1 MTSPKTDITLTGIA
15 YKTAKRGVMNSVFCA
30 NVTLERGVE
39 NDIFGRP
46 GKRQV
51 TVMSEEQWQIA
62 CQQINNDL
70 DWLTRRANLLI
81 NGYQFSVDDVGKVIQ
96 IGDDLQLII
105 TGETDPCK
113 KMEQAYSGLEQALT
127 PDWRGGVTCRVKK
140 PGLIQQDD
148 IVTIITL

>member
-1 MTSPKTDITLTGIA
+1 MAITLEAIA
-15 YKTAKRGVMNSVFCA
+15 YKTAKRGIMKPAFCA

-51 TVMSEEQWQIA
+51 TVISQQQWQIA
-62 CQQINNDL
+62 CEQIDADL

-81 NGYQFSVDDVGKVIQ
+81 SGYQFSAADVGKVIS
-96 IGDDLQLII
+96 IGQDLQLHI

-113 KMEQAYSGLEQALT
+113 KMEISHPGLEQALR
-127 PDWRGGVTCRVKK
+127 PDWRGGVTCRVIQA
-140 PGLIQQDD
+140 GLIQPDD
-148 IVTIITL
+148 LVTIA

>member
-1 MTSPKTDITLTGIA
+1 MAITLEAIA
-15 YKTAKRGVMNSVFCA
+15 YKTAKRGIMKPAFCA

-51 TVMSEEQWQIA
+51 TVISQQQWQIA
-62 CQQINNDL
+62 CEQIDADL

-81 NGYQFSVDDVGKVIQ
+81 SGYQFSATDVGKVIS
-96 IGDDLQLII
+96 IGQDLQLHI

-113 KMEQAYSGLEQALT
+113 KMEISHPGLEQALR
-127 PDWRGGVTCRVKK
+127 PDWRGGVTCRVIQA
-140 PGLIQQDD
+140 GLIQPDD
-148 IVTIITL
+148 LVTIA

>member
-1 MTSPKTDITLTGIA
+1 MQQPKIDITLAAIA

-30 NVTLERGVE
+30 NVTVERGVE

-51 TVMSEEQWQIA
+51 TVMSKEQWQIA
-62 CQQINNDL
+62 CQQIGNDL
-70 DWLTRRANLLI
+70 DWLTRRANLMI
-81 NGYQFSVDDVGKVIQ
+81 SGYQFSAADVGKVIQ

-127 PDWRGGVTCRVKK
+127 PNWRGGVTCKVIAS
-140 PGLIQQDD
+140 GLIQQDD
-148 IVTIITL
+148 IVTIKTL